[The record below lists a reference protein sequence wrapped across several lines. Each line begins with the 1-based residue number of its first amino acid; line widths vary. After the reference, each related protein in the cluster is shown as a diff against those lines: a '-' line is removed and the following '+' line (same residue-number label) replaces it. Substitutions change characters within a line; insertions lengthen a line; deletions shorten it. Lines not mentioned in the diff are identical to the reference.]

1 LVLMVVKFMFS
12 TLIGH
17 AKTLIGHA
25 KTLIGQVNSHGHL
38 ADGQATRF
46 NLIQFVERCVL
57 FIYYFYN

>member
-1 LVLMVVKFMFS
+1 LLVKFMFS
-12 TLIGH
+12 
-17 AKTLIGHA
+17 TLIGHA

-57 FIYYFYN
+57 FIYYSL